1 MGLHARL
8 AGAVGRDRLVIGGG
22 GLLAEALLVAGY
34 FGVTG
39 AEPTA
44 LRYVLYPL
52 MWINVGVWVV
62 WRVRT
67 PDASARARRAAG
79 VVAVTYFL
87 VLAYATGL
95 MALYPGVHE
104 HATPFALAAPGVT
117 GASLLSAVPTVASG
131 LLPTV
136 LPLHA
141 GAADPGLSVTLA
153 SPGWGPRVAYVLPGV
168 GHAYFIPYRVVG
180 YLALSYL
187 VYAAALDAAR
197 AALSGVL
204 GLGACLSCSFPVV
217 SSLAAGVAGWS
228 SALTA
233 AYAYSVDI
241 STAVFLLAVGLL
253 LWRPAGEEP

>member
-1 MGLHARL
+1 
-8 AGAVGRDRLVIGGG
+8 
-22 GLLAEALLVAGY
+22 
-34 FGVTG
+34 
-39 AEPTA
+39 
-44 LRYVLYPL
+44 
-52 MWINVGVWVV
+52 
-62 WRVRT
+62 
-67 PDASARARRAAG
+67 
-79 VVAVTYFL
+79 VTYFL

-95 MALYPGVHE
+95 LALYPGVHE
-104 HATPFALAAPGVT
+104 HATPFALSAPGVL
-117 GASLLSAVPTVASG
+117 GASLSAGLAGALSA
-131 LLPTV
+131 

-168 GHAYFIPYRVVG
+168 GHAYFVPYRVVG

-187 VYAAALDAAR
+187 VYATALETAR

-217 SSLAAGVAGWS
+217 ASLAAGVAGWS

-233 AYAYSVDI
+233 AYAYSVDV

-253 LWRPAGEEP
+253 LWRPAGGEP

>member
-1 MGLHARL
+1 MRLHARL

-22 GLLAEALLVAGY
+22 GLLAEALLLAGY
-34 FGVTG
+34 FGATG

-52 MWINVGVWVV
+52 LWINVGVWAV

-67 PDASARARRAAG
+67 PEASPRARRAAG
-79 VVAVTYFL
+79 AVAVAYFL

-95 MALYPGVHE
+95 LALYPGVHE
-104 HATPFALAAPGVT
+104 HATPFALSAPGVT
-117 GASLLSAVPTVASG
+117 GASLLSGAVGALSTA
-131 LLPTV
+131 

-153 SPGWGPRVAYVLPGV
+153 SPGWGPRVAYVVPGV
-168 GHAYFIPYRVVG
+168 GHAYFVPYRVVG

-187 VYAAALDAAR
+187 VYATALDAAR

-217 SSLAAGVAGWS
+217 TSLAAGVAGWS

-241 STAVFLLAVGLL
+241 STVVFLLAVGLL
-253 LWRPAGEEP
+253 LWRPAGGEP